1 MLLLVS
7 VLVVNTQVAPALIGA
22 AAAYSPARAVFKI
35 SALAQFKPCLLAKT
49 RFLCNS
55 VFF

>member
-7 VLVVNTQVAPALIGA
+7 GLVVNTQVAPALIGA
-22 AAAYSPARAVFKI
+22 AAAYTPARAVFKI
-35 SALAQFKPCLLAKT
+35 SAPAQFKPCLLAKT